1 MAKTNLVIVES
12 PSKAST
18 IKGYLGSNY
27 KVIASVGHVRD
38 LPKSS
43 LGVDIENNFAAHY
56 INIRGKGDI
65 IKEIKKEAKNAG
77 KVFLATDPDREG
89 EAISWHLAV
98 ALGIPVEQIQ
108 RVTFNEITKSVVKS
122 AIKQPRPI
130 DMQLVNAQQTR
141 RILDRI
147 VGYKL
152 SPFLW
157 KTVRS
162 GLSAGRV
169 QSVATKILVDRE
181 NEIRAFKPEEYWTI
195 DVTLLAPEGRPFNAR
210 FYGDRKGKIRLTDE
224 ASAMKVVHAV
234 EGKPFTV
241 DAIKRSTRK
250 KNPAPPFTT
259 STMQQEASRK
269 LNFQSQ
275 RVMRVAQ
282 ELYEGVNL
290 GAEFGGVQGLITYM
304 RTDSLRVSADAQ
316 AAAASL
322 IREKYGDRFY
332 PETPRVYKT
341 RATAQDAHE
350 AIRPA
355 RVEIE
360 PAMVRKQLTSDQY
373 RLYKLIWERF
383 IASQMESADMATL
396 TVDFDSN
403 GYIFRTSGYTV
414 TFPGYM
420 AVYEES
426 ADEGHRTPMADEP
439 EEQKDL
445 RIPALNEGQVLK
457 SDKIDPNRHFTEPP
471 LRYTEASLIKLLE
484 EKGIGRPSTFAT
496 IISTI
501 ISRGYVKRE
510 AKSLVPTELGE
521 VTNTIMIDNFSTV
534 VDEHFTAHMEDE
546 LDDIEAGETTMETV
560 LSRFWGTFEKQLMA
574 AEGTIGSI
582 NVSVPV
588 ETTDMVCDKCG
599 AQMIVKNGRF
609 GKFAACPNY
618 PTCKNTKPLVS
629 DAGSADT
636 AADTAEETDSAENT
650 AEAEKKQPDT
660 VVTDMVC
667 DKCGAPMVLRNGRYG
682 SFYACSAYP
691 TCKFTKPKTRD
702 IGVACPKCSAKVI
715 MKTGRNKTVFYSC
728 ERYPE
733 CDFSSWD
740 MPTEEKCPACGQ
752 PLFRKKGKALLVC
765 HDKNCGYSRETEPV
779 AEANTRE

>member
-38 LPKSS
+38 LPKST

-65 IKEIKKEAKNAG
+65 IKEIKKEAKTAG
-77 KVFLATDPDREG
+77 KIFLATDPDREG
-89 EAISWHLAV
+89 EAISWHLAA

-108 RVTFNEITKSVVKS
+108 RVTFNEITKTVVKS

-130 DMQLVNAQQTR
+130 DMHLVNAQQTR

-195 DVTLLAPEGRPFNAR
+195 DATLMTDERKSFTAR
-210 FYGDRKGKIRLTDE
+210 FFGDRKGKIRIPDE
-224 ASAMKVVHAV
+224 ASAMKVVSAV

-241 DAIKRSTRK
+241 DSIKRSTRK

-304 RTDSLRVSADAQ
+304 RTDSLRISADAQ
-316 AAAASL
+316 AAAADL
-322 IREKYGDRFY
+322 IRAKYGERYY
-332 PETPRVYKT
+332 PESPRVYKT
-341 RATAQDAHE
+341 RASAQDAHE

-360 PAMVRKQLTSDQY
+360 PAMVRKQLSSDQY

-383 IASQMESADMATL
+383 VASQMESADLATL
-396 TVDFDSN
+396 TVDLDAQ

-420 AVYEES
+420 AVYEEA
-426 ADEGHRTPMADEP
+426 ADDGRQARQADDP

-445 RIPALNEGQVLK
+445 RIPPLEEGQRLRPT
-457 SDKIDPNRHFTEPP
+457 SIDPARHFTEPP

-501 ISRGYVKRE
+501 VSRGYVKRE
-510 AKSLVPTELGE
+510 GKSLVPTELGE

-534 VDEHFTAHMEDE
+534 VDEQFTARMESE
-546 LDDIEAGETTMETV
+546 LDGIEAGDVAMETV
-560 LSRFWGTFEKQLMA
+560 LSRFWSSFEKQLIA
-574 AEGTIGSI
+574 AEGTIGNI
-582 NVSVPV
+582 NVTVPV
-588 ETTDMVCDKCG
+588 ETTNMTCDKCG
-599 AQMIVKNGRF
+599 AQMVVKNGRF

-618 PTCKNTKPLVS
+618 PTCKNTKPLTPES
-629 DAGSADT
+629 SPEESAFG
-636 AADTAEETDSAENT
+636 EEKTEGK
-650 AEAEKKQPDT
+650 AEA
-660 VVTDMVC
+660 VATDMVC
-667 DKCGAPMVLRNGRYG
+667 EKCGAPMVLRSGRYG

-702 IGVACPKCSAKVI
+702 IGVACPKCAAKLV

-740 MPTEEKCPACGQ
+740 MPTVEKCPTCGQ
-752 PLFRKKGKALLVC
+752 MLFRKKGKAMLVC
-765 HDKNCGYSRETEPV
+765 HDKACGYSRLTEAV
-779 AEANTRE
+779 AEPEVQE

>member
-38 LPKSS
+38 LPKST

-65 IKEIKKEAKNAG
+65 IKEIKKEAKNAS

-89 EAISWHLAV
+89 EAISWHLAN
-98 ALGIPVEQIQ
+98 ALGIPVEQVQ
-108 RVTFNEITKSVVKS
+108 RVTFNEVTKSVVKA

-130 DMQLVNAQQTR
+130 DMHLVNAQQTR

-195 DVTLLAPEGRPFNAR
+195 DATLIAPDKKPFTAR
-210 FYGDRKGKIRLTDE
+210 FYGNRKGKIRLTDE
-224 ASAMKVVHAV
+224 ASAMKVVHTV
-234 EGKPFTV
+234 EGQPFTV
-241 DAIKRSTRK
+241 DSVKRSTRK

-290 GAEFGGVQGLITYM
+290 GSEFGGVQGLITYM

-316 AAAASL
+316 AAAATL
-322 IREKYGDRFY
+322 IREKYGDNYY
-332 PETPRVYKT
+332 PDTPRVYKT
-341 RATAQDAHE
+341 RASAQDAHE

-360 PAMVRKQLTSDQY
+360 PAMVRKVLTSDQY

-383 IASQMESADMATL
+383 IASQMESADIATL
-396 TVDFDSN
+396 TVDFDCH
-403 GYIFRTSGYTV
+403 GYLFRTSGYTV

-426 ADEGHRTPMADEP
+426 VDESHRNSMADEP
-439 EEQKDL
+439 EEQRDL
-445 RIPALNEGQVLK
+445 RIPALEAGQVLK
-457 SDKIDPNRHFTEPP
+457 SDQIDPNRHFTEPP

-496 IISTI
+496 IITTI

-521 VTNTIMIDNFSTV
+521 VTNTIMIQNFSTV
-534 VDEHFTAHMEDE
+534 VDEQFTARMEDE
-546 LDDIEAGETTMETV
+546 LDGIEAGDEEMEVV
-560 LSRFWGTFEKQLMA
+560 LSRFWGSFEKQLIA

-582 NVSVPV
+582 NVTLPV
-588 ETTDMVCDKCG
+588 ETTDMICDKCG

-618 PTCKNTKPLVS
+618 PTCKNTKPLTPE
-629 DAGSADT
+629 ADPAT
-636 AADTAEETDSAENT
+636 ETKAQET
-650 AEAEKKQPDT
+650 EKKPET
-660 VVTDMVC
+660 VTDMVC
-667 DKCGAPMVLRNGRYG
+667 DKCGAPMVLRSGRYG

-702 IGVACPKCSAKVI
+702 IGVACPKCQAKVV

-728 ERYPE
+728 ERYPD

-740 MPTEEKCPACGQ
+740 MPTNEKCPTCGQ
-752 PLFRKKGKALLVC
+752 MLFRKKGKALLVC
-765 HDKNCGYSRETEPV
+765 HDKACGYSRETEPV
-779 AEANTRE
+779 AEPSVED